1 MGGLDGFDG
10 FFDDFFDEE
19 EFNNKAKLI
28 ESKTIEKNGESYTE
42 EVWKYGD
49 TTVTKTYINIIE
61 DSEDSDNDLNNHYQK
76 LIDEMQD
83 IREEIKEAVDK
94 ENYERAAELKTR
106 LKQIENFIN
115 KE

>member
-1 MGGLDGFDG
+1 MAGLDGWDG
-10 FFDDFFDEE
+10 LLDDFFDEE

-42 EVWKYGD
+42 EVWQYGD

-61 DSEDSDNDLNNHYQK
+61 DSNDSENDLNNHYQK

-94 ENYERAAELKTR
+94 EDYERAAELKIR
-106 LKQIENFIN
+106 LNQIEDFIN
-115 KE
+115 KK